1 MRSPSS
7 PPSLEDQSEGREM
20 IDSHGHKQ
28 HREAKSYG
36 DNEAKGSVGLPE
48 TPR

>member
-7 PPSLEDQSEGREM
+7 PPSLEDQIEGREM
-20 IDSHGHKQ
+20 IDGHGHKR

>member
-20 IDSHGHKQ
+20 IDSHGHKR

-36 DNEAKGSVGLPE
+36 DNEAKGSVGLPK
-48 TPR
+48 TSR

>member
-1 MRSPSS
+1 
-7 PPSLEDQSEGREM
+7 M
-20 IDSHGHKQ
+20 IDGHRHKW

-48 TPR
+48 TSR